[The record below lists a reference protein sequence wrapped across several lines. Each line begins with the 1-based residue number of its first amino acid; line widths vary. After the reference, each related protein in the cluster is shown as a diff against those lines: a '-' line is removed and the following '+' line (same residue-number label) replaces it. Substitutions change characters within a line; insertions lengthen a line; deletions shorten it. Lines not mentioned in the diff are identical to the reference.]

1 MRNALLIY
9 LIFITFSDL
18 YSNNS
23 DTTIILNNS
32 DPIVLKSKIFK
43 AISDTTYDCTVV
55 TGSRSIYKKVN
66 LYGLKD
72 STLRM
77 LDGEFSEEVHIKDI
91 RTIKFHA
98 RGFWRGAAIGGGLGF
113 VLGAIGGA
121 DGISF
126 GDGSNEGSFGEA
138 FLGGFILGI
147 PFALI
152 GGGLGALFADDQF
165 YDLSNLNFE
174 TKRRVVGY
182 LVKEYSDK

>member
-1 MRNALLIY
+1 MKIAILIC
-9 LIFITFSDL
+9 LVFTTFSDL

-23 DTTIILNNS
+23 DTTVILNNS
-32 DPIVLKSKIFK
+32 DSIILKNKTFK

-55 TGSRSIYKKVN
+55 TGSRSIYKDVN

-91 RTIKFHA
+91 RTIRFHA

-121 DGISF
+121 DGIY
-126 GDGSNEGSFGEA
+126 GEGSIGQA
-138 FLGGFILGI
+138 LGVGIILGV

-182 LVKEYSDK
+182 LLKEYSDK